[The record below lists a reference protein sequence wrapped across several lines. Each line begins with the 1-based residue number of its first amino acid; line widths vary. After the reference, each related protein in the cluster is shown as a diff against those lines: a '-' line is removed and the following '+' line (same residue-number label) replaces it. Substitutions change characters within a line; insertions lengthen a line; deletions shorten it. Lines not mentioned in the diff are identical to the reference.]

1 MTKYEAEIIVA
12 IANYD
17 MNVSKASTKLYMHRN
32 TVVYHLKKIRQSTG
46 LNPQRFHD
54 LTKLLLVARK
64 ILNMETTECE
74 QDGER

>member
-32 TVVYHLKKIRQSTG
+32 TVVYH
-46 LNPQRFHD
+46 FD
-54 LTKLLLVARK
+54 VV
-64 ILNMETTECE
+64 
-74 QDGER
+74 